1 MDTTKTITHISLCAG
16 YGGIDIGL
24 KRAIPNL
31 RTICFSEI
39 EAFPIANLVSKME
52 KGYLDTAP
60 IWTDI
65 KTFPWKEFRGVVDI
79 VSGGFPCQ
87 PFSAAGKRNADTDER
102 HLFPYILQGIR
113 ECQPS
118 LVFLE
123 NVEGI
128 ISSKLSGDGWSDPAG
143 TPVLL
148 HVLRELERV
157 GYKATAGIFSASEV
171 GAPHQRK
178 RVFIMGYSEH
188 NGLPTLEKLRGNEAT
203 SSKRRQEEQAETR
216 QLTGTSRPTNVSG
229 LSGSECGSK
238 LAYNDSNGSGQSRLL
253 RQGADGSVAISNGES
268 WGVELAHGKN
278 ERCGGRS
285 DRDGNDSRGISEQET
300 QLKSVLRSEV
310 EGCCGD
316 TRKTL
321 WPSRP
326 GQPQFGWEPPRV
338 VANTNSRRLE
348 GAEEVGG
355 RAINAMWSCGETPKV
370 GNTSSIRLECPR
382 DEGGLAEEGRRTKGK
397 GSKST
402 STSEESSH
410 TSINKAT
417 INEIKSSVG
426 RDITRSSSRMVLTEL
441 YTTSDS
447 RNDELRLLGNGVV
460 PQTCT
465 KAFIILFDKLMNE
478 GKIKEEQG
486 TLNI

>member
-128 ISSKLSGDGWSDPAG
+128 ISSKLSGDGWRDPEG

-178 RVFIMGYSEH
+178 RVFIM
-188 NGLPTLEKLRGNEAT
+188 
-203 SSKRRQEEQAETR
+203 
-216 QLTGTSRPTNVSG
+216 
-229 LSGSECGSK
+229 
-238 LAYNDSNGSGQSRLL
+238 AYNDSNGSGQSRLL
-253 RQGADGSVAISNGES
+253 QQRADGSVIKCNGES
-268 WGVELAHGKN
+268 WGVELAHSKN
-278 ERCGGRS
+278 ERCRGRS
-285 DRDGNDSRGISEQET
+285 DRNRNNSRGFSEQET
-300 QLKSVLRSEV
+300 QLKSVLRGEV

-316 TRKTL
+316 TRETMANSCNCADSEEGL
-321 WPSRP
+321 CQEGSLQAEHRQEVCARVIGGADATIWPSRP
-326 GQPQFGWEPPRV
+326 GQPQHQWEPPRV
-338 VANTNSRRLE
+338 VSNPNSRRLE
-348 GAEEVGG
+348 RSEEVGG
-355 RAINAMWSCGETPKV
+355 RTINVVRDCGEEY
-370 GNTSSIRLECPR
+370 SHE
-382 DEGGLAEEGRRTKGK
+382 AQ
-397 GSKST
+397 SKM
-402 STSEESSH
+402 
-410 TSINKAT
+410 
-417 INEIKSSVG
+417 G
-426 RDITRSSSRMVLTEL
+426 RDLDGPPSRMVLTEL
-441 YTTSDS
+441 YTTNDS

-478 GKIKEEQG
+478 GTLKEEQG

>member
-1 MDTTKTITHISLCAG
+1 VDITKTITHISLCSG

-24 KRAIPNL
+24 ARAIPNL
-31 RTICFSEI
+31 RTICFCER

-52 KGYLDTAP
+52 KGLLDTAP
-60 IWTDI
+60 IWTDL
-65 KTFPWKEFRGVVDI
+65 TTLPWGKFRGAVDLL
-79 VSGGFPCQ
+79 SGGFPCQ

-113 ECQPS
+113 ECQPR

-128 ISSKLSGDGWSDPAG
+128 ISAKLSGDGWRDPEG

-157 GYKATAGIFSASEV
+157 GYKATAGVFSASEV

-178 RVFIMGYSEH
+178 RVFIM
-188 NGLPTLEKLRGNEAT
+188 
-203 SSKRRQEEQAETR
+203 
-216 QLTGTSRPTNVSG
+216 
-229 LSGSECGSK
+229 
-238 LAYNDSNGSGQSRLL
+238 AYNDSNGS
-253 RQGADGSVAISNGES
+253 RQGGLLQQRTDGEITISNGES
-268 WGVELAHGKN
+268 WGIELAN
-278 ERCGGRS
+278 SSNNTNTTERLCQEGSLQTEHREEVCARVIGGT
-285 DRDGNDSRGISEQET
+285 DATI
-300 QLKSVLRSEV
+300 
-310 EGCCGD
+310 
-316 TRKTL
+316 

-326 GQPQFGWEPPRV
+326 GQQQYWWEPPRV
-338 VANTNSRRLE
+338 VANTRHNTSERRSALGEVQEGHGCTETESQGSR
-348 GAEEVGG
+348 AERQREKSELVC
-355 RAINAMWSCGETPKV
+355 SSSESQV
-370 GNTSSIRLECPR
+370 GNTSSLRLECPR
-382 DEGGLAEEGRRTKGK
+382 EQGGLAEEGRRTKGK
-397 GSKST
+397 GSEPA
-402 STSEESSH
+402 STSEEPSN
-410 TSINKAT
+410 TSINESN
-417 INEIKSSVG
+417 NEVESSVG
-426 RDITRSSSRMVLTEL
+426 RDLDGPSSGVVLTEL

-486 TLNI
+486 VLSL